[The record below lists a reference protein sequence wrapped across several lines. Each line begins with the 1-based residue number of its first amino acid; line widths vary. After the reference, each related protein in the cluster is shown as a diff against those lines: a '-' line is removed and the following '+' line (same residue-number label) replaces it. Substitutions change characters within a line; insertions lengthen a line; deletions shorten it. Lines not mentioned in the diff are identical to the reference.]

1 MLRQMNPHAAGI
13 DVGSEWL
20 YAAQVGG
27 PVEKYGTVSRELERL
42 AAALVRAGVRTVA
55 LEATGVYW
63 LALYEVLEAEGIEVC
78 VVNGAHVKSLPG
90 RKSDVADCQW
100 LAELHSYGL
109 LRASF
114 VPPAAIRRLRDYQR
128 LRADHI
134 QMGSAHI
141 QHMQKAMERMNVKLH
156 QVLSRLTGAS
166 GLRIMRAIV
175 AGERDPE
182 PLLALADGQVLSAK
196 RDALRE
202 ALRGRWQPEHVFALR
217 QALAGWDFYQAQ
229 IAACDEQ
236 IAQVLHELVAGA
248 APPATGP
255 ASPAAAST
263 PRRAGKKADHNAP
276 RIADLHAQLE
286 QLTGVDLTRL
296 PTLTDYSILQLLSEL
311 GTDLRRW
318 PTVKHFT
325 AWLGL
330 APSTRQ
336 SGRRRRPERRFRGRA
351 GRIFCQIATAIP
363 RSKHLALGGFNRRL
377 RATRGPRVANVATAR
392 KIAELF
398 YKALTSGLPYV
409 EHGLQ
414 QYERTYRAQQLRRLH
429 ASARRL
435 GATLLLPADPPLALQ
450 EQLT

>member
-1 MLRQMNPHAAGI
+1 MLPQLNPHAAGI

-20 YAAQVGG
+20 YVAVVGG
-27 PVEKYGTVSRELERL
+27 PVEKFGTVSRELERV
-42 AAALVRAGVRTVA
+42 AAALQSTGVRTVA

-63 LALYEVLEAEGIEVC
+63 LALYEVLEAAGLEVC

-100 LAELHSYGL
+100 LAELHCHGL

-128 LRADHI
+128 LREDHI
-134 QMGSAHI
+134 QMASAHI

-156 QVLSRLTGAS
+156 AVLSRLTGAS
-166 GLRIMRAIV
+166 GLRILRAIV

-182 PLLALADGQVLSAK
+182 QLLALADVQVLSAK
-196 RDALRE
+196 RERLRE
-202 ALRGRWQPEHVFALR
+202 ALRGRWQVQHVFALT
-217 QALAGWDFYQAQ
+217 QALAAWDFYQTQ
-229 IAACDEQ
+229 IAACDQQ
-236 IAQVLHELVAGA
+236 IAAVLAELA
-248 APPATGP
+248 AETPPP
-255 ASPAAAST
+255 PAAAAPAAAPARPT
-263 PRRAGKKADHNAP
+263 KKADHNAP
-276 RIADLHAQLE
+276 RLPDLHARLQ
-286 QLTGVDLTRL
+286 QLTGLDLSQL
-296 PTLTDYSILQLLSEL
+296 PTLTDYSVLQLLSEL

-351 GRIFCQIATAIP
+351 GRIFCQVARSLA
-363 RSKHLALGGFNRRL
+363 RSKHLALGGFYRRL
-377 RATRGPRVANVATAR
+377 RATRGPRVALIAAAR

-398 YKALTSGLPYV
+398 YHAMTAGLSYV
-409 EHGLQ
+409 EQGLLA
-414 QYERTYRAQQLRRLH
+414 YERSYRAQQLRRLQS
-429 ASARRL
+429 SARRL
-435 GATLLLPADPPLALQ
+435 GATLLLPSDPPLTLT
-450 EQLT
+450 EQPA